1 MWCPPISITFCG
13 QNMCRIL
20 IKIWPEYCSIF
31 HGEYS
36 RLARNF
42 AHTSSLGI
50 GLSVHLNQ
58 VEAQHNINTLHLRI
72 GRTWHCWVHLCL
84 SVINDDIITASMT
97 VE

>member
-1 MWCPPISITFCG
+1 MCTCGAFPISITFCG

-50 GLSVHLNQ
+50 GLSVHLNR
-58 VEAQHNINTLHLRI
+58 VEALHQH
-72 GRTWHCWVHLCL
+72 
-84 SVINDDIITASMT
+84 TASSYWANLAL
-97 VE
+97 EASLPQRHQ